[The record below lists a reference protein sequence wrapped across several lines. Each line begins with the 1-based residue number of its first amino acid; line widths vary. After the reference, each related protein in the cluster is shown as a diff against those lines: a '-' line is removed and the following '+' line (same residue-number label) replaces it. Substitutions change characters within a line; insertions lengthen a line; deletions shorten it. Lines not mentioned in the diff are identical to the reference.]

1 MRDLVIN
8 KKDLSEADRL
18 LIQKCLENTG
28 KYPVFDEEKISRM
41 EYELNIIIDMGFSD
55 YLLIVQDF
63 LDVGRRVGFM
73 PDDRIEYL
81 KQHVG
86 EMSIDE
92 MNRYINE
99 DQSYPGMTIGPGRGS
114 AAGSEVT
121 YLLGITNVEPIENK
135 LLFERFLNPERVSMP
150 DIDSDMSKSEFE
162 YGVRDIVIE
171 YVTKKYGRNA
181 VCGIATPSTLAAR
194 AAVRNIARI
203 AGEKAITEKNPEN
216 PDKVKKEYYRL
227 GDRINYVVPTDPKTS
242 FGMALDDSTGETLLD
257 KLHKEFENEPAALEI
272 IDMAAK
278 VEGLNI
284 NYGMHACGKII
295 FPGDIREHYALMKDV
310 ESGIWKLQMGAEEAE
325 SSGLL
330 KMDFLGLKNL
340 NIITKTARLL
350 YKNTGIKLDCYN
362 LPQDPKVYQEVFSKG
377 KTFAVFQFE
386 SDGMRNMLKRFGPE
400 CFDDIVLLVAC
411 YRPGPLQYLDG
422 IIARKHHRETS
433 KDSALMHIKEIEDI
447 VKSTYFAIVYQ
458 EQVQQIFQVLAG
470 YSLGQADLVRRAMG
484 HKKIDVLEKERESFL
499 HGDPERGIVGCEA
512 NGIDLSYA
520 EQLFEDMM
528 DFARY
533 AFNRSHA
540 AAYATVAYATA
551 YLKYHYP
558 TEFYTSVL
566 EFADIDKYPQLVAE
580 AKDFGV
586 TVHGPNI
593 ERSENRFTGKDS
605 SIYFGLSKIKGVGTL
620 PKMNKESMKSIGEF
634 MLHTDF
640 SESVIRTLVEVGA
653 FDSKIQNRAALLAV
667 IPDYFSEKSVITKKE
682 KEIGI
687 YREMLL
693 DLERGISLDRK
704 KYKITTKSLPDKKKL
719 LTKIADAE
727 DKVREAKENIR
738 QIIVPSERIADD
750 KDWNLARELELLGM
764 YASGHPLDVYGLPQD
779 HQCLPISELQVSQDK
794 NANYQSIFGMVTKCR
809 NVKQKSDGKDM
820 CFFTLSDQTGEVDCC
835 CFASSFALCGRAIS
849 DGAVLK
855 LNGKVTKRRG
865 SDDGCQ
871 FVLDNKVDAALPI
884 CDKIGDYYLRIHG
897 IEEWPKVRMQIM
909 PYIVSSGH
917 PVFLYDEDTGSLY
930 RLTGFR
936 ATEAMLRD
944 STLSVQLVS

>member
-8 KKDLSEADRL
+8 KKNLSEADSL

-28 KYPVFDEEKISRM
+28 KYSVFDEEKIVRM
-41 EYELNIIIDMGFSD
+41 EYELNVIIDMGFSD

-92 MNRYINE
+92 MNTYINE

-171 YVTKKYGRNA
+171 YVTKKYGKNA

-203 AGEKAITEKNPEN
+203 AGEKAIAEKNPEN

-242 FGMALDDSTGETLLD
+242 FRMILDESTGETLLD
-257 KLHKEFENEPAALEI
+257 RLHKEFENEPAALEI

-284 NYGMHACGKII
+284 NFGMHACGKII

-310 ESGIWKLQMGAEEAE
+310 DSGIWKLQMGAEEAE

-340 NIITKTARLL
+340 NIITKTARLI
-350 YKNTGIKLDCYN
+350 YKNLGIKLDCYN
-362 LPQDPKVYQEVFSKG
+362 FPQDPEVYKEVFSKG
-377 KTFAVFQFE
+377 KTFSVFQFE

-400 CFDDIVLLVAC
+400 NFDDIVLLVAC

-422 IIARKHHRETS
+422 IIARKHHREVG
-433 KDSALMHIKEIEDI
+433 KDSALMHIKEIEEI
-447 VKSTYFAIVYQ
+447 VQPTYFAIVYQ

-499 HGDPERGIVGCEA
+499 HGDKERGIIGCEA
-512 NGIDLSYA
+512 NGIDLGYA

-586 TVHGPNI
+586 TVHGPDI
-593 ERSENRFTGKDS
+593 ERSENRFTGKNS
-605 SIYFGLSKIKGVGTL
+605 NIYFGLSKVKGVGTL
-620 PKMNKESMKSIGEF
+620 PKVEKSSLKSIGEF
-634 MLHTDF
+634 MIQTNF
-640 SESVIRTLVEVGA
+640 SESVIKTLVEVGA
-653 FDSKIQNRAALLAV
+653 FDQKINNRAALLAV
-667 IPDYFSEKSVITKKE
+667 LPDYFLEKSVITKKE
-682 KEIGI
+682 KEIVN
-687 YREMLL
+687 YRDMLS
-693 DLERGISLDRK
+693 DLEQGLELGRK
-704 KYKITTKSLPDKKKL
+704 KYKITTKSLPDKKKIL
-719 LTKIADAE
+719 AKIADAE
-727 DKVREAKENIR
+727 DKIREAKENIR
-738 QIIVPSERIADD
+738 QTIVPCERIADD

-764 YASGHPLDVYGLPQD
+764 YASGHPLDAYGAPQD
-779 HQCLPISELQVSQDK
+779 HQCMPIADLRVDTDK
-794 NANYQSIFGMVTKCR
+794 TANNQSIFGLVSKCR
-809 NVKQKSDGKDM
+809 NVKQKSNGKDM
-820 CFFTLSDQTGEVDCC
+820 CFFTLSDQTGDVDCC
-835 CFASSFALCGRAIS
+835 CFASSFALCGHVIHEGAI
-849 DGAVLK
+849 LK
-855 LNGKVTKRRG
+855 LHGKATKRRG
-865 SDDGCQ
+865 AEDGCQ
-871 FVLDNKVDAALPI
+871 FVLDNKVNAALPI
-884 CDKIGDYYLRIHG
+884 CDKVGDYYIRIHG
-897 IEEWPKVRMQIM
+897 IENWAQTRTHIM
-909 PYIVSSGH
+909 TYLTSSGH
-917 PVFLYDEDTGSLY
+917 PVFLYDEDTGALY
-930 RLTGFR
+930 RISGFR
-936 ATEAMLRD
+936 ATDAMLRD
-944 STLSVQLVS
+944 SSLNVQLVS